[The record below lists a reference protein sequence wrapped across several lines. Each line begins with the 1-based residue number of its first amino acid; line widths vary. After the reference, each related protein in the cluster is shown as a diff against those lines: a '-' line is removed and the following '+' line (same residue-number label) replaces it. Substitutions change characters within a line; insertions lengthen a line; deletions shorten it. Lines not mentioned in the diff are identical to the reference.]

1 MAEHIK
7 PASTE
12 QISLQDLDLLQ
23 RLSLYFDSLDTR
35 LRQGQGWFIFNATSG
50 RSRRIASFV
59 QQRLTEYSP
68 PVTYSILPWRDFAL
82 NAYVQEVGLP
92 DLAPRSDEADTN
104 AQAKREYELAVQLT
118 RKLFTEMI
126 GADVLVLSGL
136 KPAHRW
142 EAILLD
148 QMVDGRYR
156 RRGATIL
163 LTPDMP
169 QQLETEFEQLD
180 PTRTFWGRIFERMYE
195 TSLVAL

>member
-1 MAEHIK
+1 MAEQTV
-7 PASTE
+7 PAE
-12 QISLQDLDLLQ
+12 QFSLQDLDLLQ

-35 LRQGQGWFIFNATSG
+35 LRQGQGWLIFNAAGG

-68 PVTYSILPWRDFAL
+68 PVTYSMLPWRDFAL

-92 DLAPRSDEADTN
+92 ELAPPDPKGVADPK
-104 AQAKREYELAVQLT
+104 AKREYELAVQLT
-118 RKLFTEMI
+118 HNLFAEMMS
-126 GADVLVLSGL
+126 ADVLVLSGL

>member
-1 MAEHIK
+1 MAEQFT
-7 PASTE
+7 PAAAD

-35 LRQGQGWFIFNATSG
+35 LRQGQGWFIFNATSH

-59 QQRLTEYSP
+59 QQRLHEYSP

-92 DLAPRSDEADTN
+92 DLAPQQDDARSDPK
-104 AQAKREYELAVQLT
+104 AKREYELAVKLT
-118 RKLFTEMI
+118 HNLYAEMI
-126 GADVLVLSGL
+126 SADVLVLSGL